1 MENQK
6 SRPGKL
12 RSHFRNRIQRQSD
25 NLRPGWKE
33 KVKSRAESMPA
44 CFNEMWDVFLS
55 FTRLN
60 Y

>member
-1 MENQK
+1 MKNLK
-6 SRPGKL
+6 SKPRKL
-12 RSHFRNRIQRQSD
+12 RSHFRDRIQRPSD

-33 KVKSRAESMPA
+33 KVKRKAESMPA